1 MSFTFFKNYLDVLT
15 VFRPDFPMKTFI
27 RLFSLAAALAFGAA
41 AHAANFRTV
50 VIDPGHGG
58 HDNGGQWG
66 RVYEKHLALDTATR
80 LESQLKRMGYQT
92 VMTRRSDYFITLPQR
107 VATANKYRNAIF
119 VSIHYN
125 YTWKE
130 QVSGLETFYYNAEG
144 QKLAQYVQSSL
155 VRKTRTVDRNAK
167 FARFYVIRN
176 TNLPSILVEGGFVS
190 NENERTRMKSAYFR
204 ESIASG
210 IAEGIQRYRRSY

>member
-1 MSFTFFKNYLDVLT
+1 
-15 VFRPDFPMKTFI
+15 MKIILRF
-27 RLFSLAAALAFGAA
+27 LALSVIGTTAY
-41 AHAANFRTV
+41 AANFRTV

-66 RVYEKHLALDTATR
+66 QVYEKHLALDTATR
-80 LESQLKRMGYQT
+80 LEPNLKKMGYQT

-107 VATANKYRNAIF
+107 VSTANRYKNAIF

-125 YTWKE
+125 YTWKSH
-130 QVSGLETFYYNAEG
+130 VSGLETFYYNSEG
-144 QKLAQYVQSSL
+144 QRLAQLVQKSL
-155 VRKTRTVDRNAK
+155 VRHTRTVDRNAK

-176 TNLPSILVEGGFVS
+176 TKLPAILVEGGFVS
-190 NENERTRMKSAYFR
+190 NEAERTRMKSAWFR
-204 ESIASG
+204 ESIARG